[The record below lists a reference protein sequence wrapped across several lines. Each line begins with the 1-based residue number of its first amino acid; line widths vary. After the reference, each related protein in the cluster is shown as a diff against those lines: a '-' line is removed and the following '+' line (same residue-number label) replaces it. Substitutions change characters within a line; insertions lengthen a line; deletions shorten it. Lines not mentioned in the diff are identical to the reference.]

1 MSSKYLD
8 NYLIDA
14 FVELLRSGFHENM
27 ACDMLGVRKATYHSW
42 KTKGEEEEGTIY
54 EEFLDQVQKAK
65 AEAYKKVI
73 NSITTAIPD
82 NPQLAMKWME
92 TRYGKQMGKPGFA
105 DGDDD
110 PSIKI
115 APPAEQ
121 SQINTTN
128 IILLNL
134 QEKLINSGL
143 ISEDT
148 LGNLFKKVT
157 EKKEPVEE
165 EVIDTTF
172 ADDK

>member
-1 MSSKYLD
+1 
-8 NYLIDA
+8 
-14 FVELLRSGFHENM
+14 
-27 ACDMLGVRKATYHSW
+27 
-42 KTKGEEEEGTIY
+42 
-54 EEFLDQVQKAK
+54 
-65 AEAYKKVI
+65 
-73 NSITTAIPD
+73 
-82 NPQLAMKWME
+82 ME